1 MAAQS
6 SKRSVR
12 VMRFTGK
19 ELPATAGTYYQGS
32 LICWD
37 TSVGRVV
44 KGAASTT
51 LRPIGLCTE
60 DKVVANNG
68 DALHVTLFREVQAT
82 WFVNLAAA
90 PVLAANRGQLCFI
103 ADDQSVRVD
112 DNTNACSV
120 AGLVWDVDTVKG
132 VLVEPRFVADRAT
145 TTPGLDT

>member
-1 MAAQS
+1 MANQT
-6 SKRSVR
+6 SKRNVR
-12 VMRFTGK
+12 HVKFTTK
-19 ELPATAGTYYQGS
+19 DLPASAATYYQGS

-51 LRPIGLCTE
+51 LRPIGVAAE
-60 DKVVANNG
+60 DKVIGSNG
-68 DALHVTLFREVQAT
+68 DPLSVNLFREVTAY
-82 WFVNLAAA
+82 WFANLGAA

-112 DNTNACSV
+112 DNTNTCSV
-120 AGLVWDVDTVKG
+120 AGLVWDVDATKG